1 MIKKFDDEDPII
13 IFLGL
18 FLIII
23 FAIFTYSIW
32 NRGSYEVISNLPKK
46 YEIIGIK
53 RPKHFQLDL
62 KEVETGTLYDKVSV
76 SKHCNN
82 WRKIPLN
89 SIYTFNE
96 IKYKYS
102 KENIIYTKVKVDS
115 NFCHHFN

>member
-1 MIKKFDDEDPII
+1 MEKFEEEDTIIILMGLLAII
-13 IFLGL
+13 IFSV
-18 FLIII
+18 FV
-23 FAIFTYSIW
+23 YSTFK
-32 NRGSYEVISNLPKK
+32 RGSYEVVSNTKK
-46 YEIIGIK
+46 EYEIVGIK

-62 KEVETGTLYDKVSV
+62 KDVETGTLYDKVSV

-115 NFCHHFN
+115 NFCHNFN